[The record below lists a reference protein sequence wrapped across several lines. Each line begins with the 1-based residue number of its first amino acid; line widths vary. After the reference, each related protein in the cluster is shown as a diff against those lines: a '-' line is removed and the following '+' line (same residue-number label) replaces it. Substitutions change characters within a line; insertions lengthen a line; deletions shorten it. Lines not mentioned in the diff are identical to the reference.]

1 MKTKMC
7 FIKTIE
13 VTSLIKSTYKLEDN
27 QCTNNGKDYYNKN
40 NKNNKH
46 HVNDCHHPNL
56 NISQN
61 EENEK
66 EVKRYSVATA
76 KTSSVS

>member
-7 FIKTIE
+7 FIITIE

-40 NKNNKH
+40 NKDNKH
-46 HVNDCHHPNL
+46 HVNDCHHPNQ
-56 NISQN
+56 NISPHKNNQ
-61 EENEK
+61 K
-66 EVKRYSVATA
+66 PVKHCLVSTA
-76 KTSSVS
+76 KVA